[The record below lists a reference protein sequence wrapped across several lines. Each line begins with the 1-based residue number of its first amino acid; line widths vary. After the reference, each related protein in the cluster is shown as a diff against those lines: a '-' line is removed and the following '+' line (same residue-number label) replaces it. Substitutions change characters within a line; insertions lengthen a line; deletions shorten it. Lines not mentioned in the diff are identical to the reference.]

1 MDIYFEM
8 AKHPVFTIEDVNLF
22 YNNMNSARSAVKR
35 MTAASKALKIRSNLY
50 TCISAENGCP
60 VANRFQIAS
69 AITGTSYVSH
79 HTAMEYYGVSDQVF
93 YDVYVSSK
101 TKFRDFEFDGYT
113 YHFVK
118 ANLDEGVEMPTFS
131 GGIRIT
137 DRERT
142 LTDCIKDMDRIG
154 GVEETVAII
163 DGMHNVSEDKILHYL
178 SLYKNQF
185 LYQKSGYLLWHCRDT
200 LGLTNH
206 FFSVC
211 LEHIGKSKRYLT
223 ADMTKGVYIS
233 KWNLVVPLDLLYMKN
248 GEGLVHAAI

>member
-35 MTAASKALKIRSNLY
+35 MIATSKVLKIRSNLY
-50 TCISAENGCP
+50 TCISAENGGP

-69 AITGTSYVSH
+69 AISDTSYISH

-93 YDVYVSSK
+93 YDVYVSSE
-101 TKFRDFEFDGYT
+101 TKFRNFDFDGYT

-118 ANLDEGVEMPTFS
+118 ANLDEGIETPAFS

-154 GVEETVAII
+154 GIEETVAII
-163 DGMHNVSEDKILHYL
+163 VYGSWNMVP
-178 SLYKNQF
+178 F
-185 LYQKSGYLLWHCRDT
+185 LKPV
-200 LGLTNH
+200 
-206 FFSVC
+206 F
-211 LEHIGKSKRYLT
+211 K
-223 ADMTKGVYIS
+223 M
-233 KWNLVVPLDLLYMKN
+233 DLLP
-248 GEGLVHAAI
+248 

>member
-35 MTAASKALKIRSNLY
+35 MIATSKVLKIRSNLY
-50 TCISAENGCP
+50 TCISAENGGP

-69 AITGTSYVSH
+69 AISDTSYISH

-101 TKFRDFEFDGYT
+101 TKFRNFDFDGYT
-113 YHFVK
+113 YHYVK
-118 ANLDEGVEMPTFS
+118 PNLDEGVEMPAFS

-154 GVEETVAII
+154 GIEETVAII
-163 DGMHNVSEDKILHYL
+163 D
-178 SLYKNQF
+178 SLRELKVLF
-185 LYQKSGYLLWHCRDT
+185 MIVM
-200 LGLTNH
+200 
-206 FFSVC
+206 F
-211 LEHIGKSKRYLT
+211 I
-223 ADMTKGVYIS
+223 M
-233 KWNLVVPLDLLYMKN
+233 
-248 GEGLVHAAI
+248 

>member
-8 AKHPVFTIEDVNLF
+8 AKHPVFTIEDVNLL

-35 MTAASKALKIRSNLY
+35 MIATSKVLKIRSKLY
-50 TCISAENGCP
+50 TCISAENGGP

-69 AITGTSYVSH
+69 AISDTSYVSH

-101 TKFRDFEFDGYT
+101 TKFRNFEFDGYT
-113 YHFVK
+113 YHYVK
-118 ANLDEGVEMPTFS
+118 PNLDEGVETPAFS

-154 GVEETVAII
+154 VLKKQLPSLTV
-163 DGMHNVSEDKILHYL
+163 
-178 SLYKNQF
+178 
-185 LYQKSGYLLWHCRDT
+185 
-200 LGLTNH
+200 
-206 FFSVC
+206 
-211 LEHIGKSKRYLT
+211 
-223 ADMTKGVYIS
+223 
-233 KWNLVVPLDLLYMKN
+233 
-248 GEGLVHAAI
+248 

>member
-35 MTAASKALKIRSNLY
+35 MIAASKARKIRSNLY
-50 TCISAENGCP
+50 TCISAENGGP

-69 AITGTSYVSH
+69 AVTDTSYISH
-79 HTAMEYYGVSDQVF
+79 HSAMEYYGVSDQVF

-101 TKFRDFEFDGYT
+101 TKFRNFDFDGYT

-118 ANLDEGVEMPTFS
+118 AHLDEGVEMPPFS

-142 LTDCIKDMDRIG
+142 LTDCLKDMDRIG
-154 GVEETVAII
+154 GIEETIAMI
-163 DGMHNVSEDKILHYL
+163 DSLRNISENKILHYL
-178 SLYKNQF
+178 ALYNNQF

-200 LGLTNH
+200 LGLTGH

-211 LEHIGKSKRYLT
+211 RDHIGKSKRYLT
-223 ADMTKGVYIS
+223 TDMVKGVYIGE
-233 KWNLVVPLDLLYMKN
+233 WNLVVPLNLLYMKN
-248 GEGLVHAAI
+248 GEGSANATV